1 MPLPHHSLVLL
12 RITKLVPNPI
22 YRGFARYFTPE
33 HGILPL
39 YKPTFPTRSS
49 PQSPTPEPV
58 QWLSRSSPQ
67 KAAAF
72 YSAVSGV

>member
-1 MPLPHHSLVLL
+1 MPSPRHSLVLL
-12 RITKLVPNPI
+12 RIKKLVQNPI
-22 YRGFARYFTPE
+22 YRGFARYFTSE

-49 PQSPTPEPV
+49 PQ
-58 QWLSRSSPQ
+58 

>member
-1 MPLPHHSLVLL
+1 MEYTFPVTRTTHPKP
-12 RITKLVPNPI
+12 RPEDETKL
-22 YRGFARYFTPE
+22 GFARYFTPE

-49 PQSPTPEPV
+49 PQ
-58 QWLSRSSPQ
+58 

>member
-1 MPLPHHSLVLL
+1 MPSPRYSLVLL

-33 HGILPL
+33 HGIFFL

-49 PQSPTPEPV
+49 PQ
-58 QWLSRSSPQ
+58 
-67 KAAAF
+67 KAAVF